1 MSVAKSLSED
11 QVAQIRQWAD
21 DGAQLPEV
29 QKRLA
34 ADLNIKVT
42 YMELR
47 FLLDDLKIELKALE
61 PPPKPKEPEPENAAE
76 YEDEDD
82 GVGDNDDGGLASAV
96 RVTFSE
102 LVRPGMAVSGR
113 ATFANG
119 KGAEWW
125 VDRMGRLGLNP
136 DDKDYRP
143 TEAEMIEF
151 QRELQRAARKRGY

>member
-1 MSVAKSLSED
+1 MSVAKSLTED
-11 QVAQIRQWAD
+11 QVAQIRQWAE

-34 ADLNIKVT
+34 ADLNVKVT

-47 FLLDDLKIELKALE
+47 FLLDDLKIELKAPE
-61 PPPKPKEPEPENAAE
+61 PPPKPKEPEPDMAAAE
-76 YEDEDD
+76 DD
-82 GVGDNDDGGLASAV
+82 DDDDGGPPSNV

-113 ATFANG
+113 VTFANG
-119 KGAEWW
+119 KVADWW

-136 DDKDYRP
+136 DDKEFRP
-143 TEAEMIEF
+143 TETEMMEF